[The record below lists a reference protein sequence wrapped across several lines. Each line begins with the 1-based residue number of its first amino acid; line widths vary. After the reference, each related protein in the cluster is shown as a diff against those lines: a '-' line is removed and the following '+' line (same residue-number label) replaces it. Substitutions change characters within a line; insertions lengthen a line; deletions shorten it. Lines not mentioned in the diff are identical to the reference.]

1 MRIADVNYVKKKI
14 MTVFTD
20 INVFYLTLGPP
31 QFWKQFYIQDQ
42 TCIFPRD
49 MYLPLKV
56 HKV

>member
-1 MRIADVNYVKKKI
+1 MRIADVNYVKKN

-42 TCIFPRD
+42 TCIFLRD